1 MNKVKRIIFPFGIF
15 FLLLILLEG
24 ILLSAVG
31 GYFYISLKQDI
42 YRAEYTAR
50 AYLSPLLEVC
60 ARCAAIGEDR
70 KVVANLAPLFADYR
84 AKGMVYR
91 AFFVKENG
99 EILVHSDP
107 AEIDQL
113 KNNIASDEFSYN
125 IDQIFS
131 PLNTKSSEPLFI
143 DYNIIDE
150 QIPFSK
156 KEIRYIKKYLYKDAD
171 RNGWLLSR
179 AVFRDDKPYGVVAF
193 IIDKD
198 SIYQSI
204 KARIN
209 DAILWT
215 KRAVPVGIL
224 AALILAIIVYFRYAG
239 IAKSVVF
246 RTRDPEE
253 IIIPLDEDGSAYAGQ
268 FQTGE
273 RPMTPQIFSDEERK
287 IIKPPS
293 SMILDAI
300 PIRKRVN

>member
-1 MNKVKRIIFPFGIF
+1 MNTVKRIIFPFGIF

-50 AYLSPLLEVC
+50 AYLSPLLEAC
-60 ARCAAIGEDR
+60 ARCAAIGEDK
-70 KVVANLAPLFADYR
+70 KVIANLAPLFADYR
-84 AKGMVYR
+84 AKGMVSR

-99 EILVHSDP
+99 EILIHSDP

-125 IDQIFS
+125 LDQIFS
-131 PLNTKSSEPLFI
+131 PLKTNSPEPFFI
-143 DYNIIDE
+143 DYNIIDS
-150 QIPFSK
+150 QIPFNK
-156 KEIRYIKKYLYKDAD
+156 KEITYIKKYLYKDAD
-171 RNGWLLSR
+171 RNGWLISR
-179 AVFRDDKPYGVVAF
+179 AVFRNEQPYGVVAF

-198 SIYQSI
+198 PIYQAI
-204 KARIN
+204 KSRIN
-209 DAILWT
+209 DAVIWT
-215 KRAVPVGIL
+215 KRAVPFGFL
-224 AALILAIIVYFRYAG
+224 ASLILAIIVYIRYAG
-239 IAKSVVF
+239 IAKTVIF

-253 IIIPLDEDGSAYAGQ
+253 IVIPLDEAGSAYTGQ
-268 FQTGE
+268 FQHNE
-273 RPMTPQIFSDEERK
+273 RQSTPKIFSDDDRK
-287 IIKPPS
+287 SVKPPS